1 MIFSKG
7 DKVKFLNEIGG
18 GEVIEVIDDKMVM
31 IETKDGFEMPYL
43 ISELIPEGNL
53 RVEMEQESEPVPEPM
68 PIIQAN
74 KNYNNQTVISKVDKD
89 TKKENVEVFL
99 ALVNQE
105 VDDKFGLNAF
115 LINTG
120 SYNFLFHLGIQ
131 SENGWKTL
139 AFDELETDEK
149 ILLGSLPEI
158 SGDDMLRISYQF
170 IFFKNE
176 TFQLIDPLKGVLN
189 LDNKTILFPEAFV
202 SNEFFNEKA
211 VLFPLALENK
221 IKLTGKQIRKES
233 VIKGDIPVGDTRK
246 PKTAR
251 QEKSGIEEVDLH
263 ADAIMEDPRNFNPA
277 EIIEMQ
283 IARFEISLRGAIN
296 SKQKKIV
303 FIHGAGSGKL
313 KHRIRGIL
321 EEKYPKLKYQDASFK
336 EYGYGATLVILPG

>member
-43 ISELIPEGNL
+43 VSELIPEGNL
-53 RVEMEQESEPVPEPM
+53 QVEMEQESVTMPENI
-68 PIIQAN
+68 PILQEE
-74 KNYNNQTVISKVDKD
+74 KNFNNQTVISKIEKEA
-89 TKKENVEVFL
+89 KKENVEVSL
-99 ALVNQE
+99 ALVNQL
-105 VDDKFGLNAF
+105 VDDQFILNAF

-120 SYNFLFHLGIQ
+120 SYNFLFHLGIH

-158 SGDDMLRISYQF
+158 SGDDMLGISYQF
-170 IFFKNE
+170 VFFKDE
-176 TFQLIDPLKGVLN
+176 TFQLIDPVKGVLN
-189 LDNKTILFPEAFV
+189 IDNKTILSLDAFV

-211 VLFPLALENK
+211 ILFPLALGNK
-221 IKLTGKQIRKES
+221 ISLTGKQIHKES
-233 VIKGDIPVGDTRK
+233 VLKGDIPVGDTNK
-246 PKTAR
+246 SKTAR
-251 QEKSGIEEVDLH
+251 QVIGDLEEIDLH
-263 ADAIMEDPRNFNPA
+263 ADAIIEDPRDFSPA

-283 IARFEISLRGAIN
+283 IGRFEISLNGAIN
-296 SKQKKIV
+296 SKQKKII

-313 KHRIRGIL
+313 KHRIRGL
-321 EEKYPKLKYQDASFK
+321 LDEKYPKLKYQDASFK